1 MSPATA
7 SAPSSTAAK
16 SGELETMTDATR
28 AALRAYLFAI
38 ADDEMLTGHRLSEW
52 TGLGPIMEED
62 IAFSSMA
69 QDEMGHALVWYQ
81 LLGRLGEADPDRL
94 AFLRDAPD
102 WRHARLCELPRGDYA
117 FSLVRQ
123 YLYDLAEA
131 LRYEALTGS
140 SWAPLAE
147 SAVKLRQEEKY
158 HLLHGKAYVERLGRS
173 EGEAHER
180 LQAALDE
187 LYPYALGLWESPE
200 GEGALVEAGIVTES
214 SALRERWI
222 ELCRQRFGDAG
233 LTLPAGAEAVDGGR
247 KGRHGEH
254 LEPLLAAMQGLFRS
268 DPDAVW

>member
-1 MSPATA
+1 MSRATA
-7 SAPSSTAAK
+7 SATASRPA
-16 SGELETMTDATR
+16 LDIETMGDETR

-38 ADDEMLTGHRLSEW
+38 ADDEMLIGHRLSEW

-102 WRHARLCELPRGDYA
+102 WRHATLCELPRGDYA

-173 EGEAHER
+173 EGEAKDR

-187 LYPYALGLWESPE
+187 LYPYALGLWEAPE
-200 GEGALVEAGIVTES
+200 GEDALASEGIVPAS
-214 SALRERWI
+214 GDLRAHWI

-233 LTLPAGAEAVDGGR
+233 LVLPTEAEAVAGGR
-247 KGRHGEH
+247 RGQHGEH
-254 LEPLLAAMQGLFRS
+254 LEPLLSAMQGLFRS